1 MDTQTAT
8 DATLAPTI
16 DALHE
21 AWGEAAKVAADNGI
35 TLPPVI
41 ITVQRS
47 RKSWGHI
54 STVPT
59 WQADGDGRLEVM
71 VSGENLARG
80 ARDVF
85 GTVLHEAAHG
95 ANIAR
100 GIKDCDQNQ
109 RHNKRYKEAAEMF
122 GLTVEQMGRYGYA
135 KTTVTDDTAERH
147 AAIIATLDAAIK
159 AAAITGPMGKAVP
172 TRDKNN
178 PSAQCEC
185 GKKVRASR
193 EVLASGITC
202 NECGTRF
209 EVRS

>member
-16 DALHE
+16 DALHQAWHE
-21 AWGEAAKVAADNGI
+21 AEKVAAENGI

-47 RKSWGHI
+47 KKSYGHI
-54 STVPT
+54 TTGNT
-59 WQADGDGRLEVM
+59 WQADGQGRLEVM

-100 GIKDCDQNQ
+100 GIMDCDQNQ
-109 RHNKRYKEAAEMF
+109 RHNKKYKAAAELF
-122 GLTVEQMGRYGYA
+122 GLAVEQMGRYGYA
-135 KTTVTDDTAERH
+135 KTTVTDETAERH
-147 AAIIATLDAAIK
+147 KAIIATLDAAIK
-159 AAAITGPMGKAVP
+159 AAAITQPATKKPA
-172 TRDKNN
+172 RDKNN
-178 PSAQCEC
+178 PSAVCDC
-185 GKKVRASR
+185 GNKVRASR
-193 EVLASGITC
+193 EVLAQGITC
-202 NECGTRF
+202 NTCGTQY